1 MMGFTRPPSVT
12 APVTVPGAPSAVR
25 PPHADPGTDPG
36 AVAAA
41 ADSVARTIEIER
53 GGLQSIRHA
62 LADGL
67 AEAFAHAA
75 DLIERAGGS
84 VVVTGMGKSGHVG
97 KKVAATLASTGTPSH
112 YIHPAEASHGDLGAL
127 RDTDVV
133 LAMSWSGETPELADI
148 VEYTRRFGMPLIAV
162 TARPDSALGRAADVG
177 LFLPDAQEACPNGLA
192 PTTSTTMQL
201 AVGDA
206 LAILLLERRG
216 FTATDFN
223 RFHPGGKLGAR
234 LMTVGRLMHAG
245 KEMPIVPAGATLSEG
260 IVEMT
265 SKRFGIAGVVDAG
278 GDLIGV
284 LTDGDVRR
292 AFQSGFRDRP
302 IVEAM
307 GQHPQTVGADVL
319 AARVLAQMND
329 ARITSMFVVA
339 GRQPVGLVHLHD
351 LLRARI
357 A

>member
-1 MMGFTRPPSVT
+1 MMGFTRPPPVT
-12 APVTVPGAPSAVR
+12 APVMAPGAPSPVR
-25 PPHADPGTDPG
+25 PPHADPG

-67 AEAFAHAA
+67 AEAFVHAA
-75 DLIERAGGS
+75 DLIEQAGGS

-148 VEYTRRFGMPLIAV
+148 VEYTRRFGMPLIAI

-234 LMTVGRLMHAG
+234 LMTVGRLMHVG
-245 KEMPIVPAGATLSEG
+245 KEMPLVPAWATLSEG

-307 GQHPQTVGADVL
+307 GQRPQTVGADVL